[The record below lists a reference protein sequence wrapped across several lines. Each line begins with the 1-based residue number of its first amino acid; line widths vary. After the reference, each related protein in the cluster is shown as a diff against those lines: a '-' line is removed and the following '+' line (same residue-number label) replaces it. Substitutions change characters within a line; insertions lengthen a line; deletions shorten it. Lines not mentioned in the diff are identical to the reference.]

1 MNKSCEIRHLKVY
14 NSMFKSDIVT
24 VNPLFSVYTID
35 IKTNTE
41 LKKRK
46 GQKAMSAYMINK
58 NNFKQEVLGE
68 NGTVVIDFF
77 APWCMPCKMFSPVV
91 DKIAEEYKG
100 SVKVGKINIDEEPE
114 LAQEFGVMSIPTLI
128 VMRDGKV
135 LNRSVG
141 LKSKKEIEKM
151 IQA

>member
-1 MNKSCEIRHLKVY
+1 
-14 NSMFKSDIVT
+14 
-24 VNPLFSVYTID
+24 
-35 IKTNTE
+35 
-41 LKKRK
+41 
-46 GQKAMSAYMINK
+46 MSAYMINK
-58 NNFKQEVLGE
+58 NNFKQEVLEE

-77 APWCMPCKMFSPVV
+77 APWCSPCRMFSPVV

-100 SVKVGKINIDEEPE
+100 SVKVGKVNIDEDPE

-141 LKSKKEIEKM
+141 LKSQKEIEKM
-151 IQA
+151 IQS

>member
-1 MNKSCEIRHLKVY
+1 
-14 NSMFKSDIVT
+14 
-24 VNPLFSVYTID
+24 
-35 IKTNTE
+35 
-41 LKKRK
+41 
-46 GQKAMSAYMINK
+46 MSAYMINK
-58 NNFKQEVLGE
+58 NNFKQEVLEE

-77 APWCMPCKMFSPVV
+77 APWCSPCKMFSPVV

-100 SVKVGKINIDEEPE
+100 SVKVGKVNIDENPE

-141 LKSKKEIEKM
+141 LKSQKEIEKM
-151 IQA
+151 IQS

>member
-1 MNKSCEIRHLKVY
+1 
-14 NSMFKSDIVT
+14 
-24 VNPLFSVYTID
+24 
-35 IKTNTE
+35 
-41 LKKRK
+41 
-46 GQKAMSAYMINK
+46 MINK
-58 NNFKQEVLGE
+58 NNFKQEVLEE

-77 APWCMPCKMFSPVV
+77 APWCSPCKMFSPVV

-100 SVKVGKINIDEEPE
+100 SVKVGKVNIDEDPE

-141 LKSKKEIEKM
+141 LKSQKEIEKM
-151 IQA
+151 IQS

>member
-1 MNKSCEIRHLKVY
+1 
-14 NSMFKSDIVT
+14 
-24 VNPLFSVYTID
+24 
-35 IKTNTE
+35 
-41 LKKRK
+41 
-46 GQKAMSAYMINK
+46 MSAYMINK
-58 NNFKQEVLGE
+58 NNFKQEVLEE

-77 APWCMPCKMFSPVV
+77 APWCSPCKMFSPVV

-100 SVKVGKINIDEEPE
+100 SVKVGKVNIDEDPE

-141 LKSKKEIEKM
+141 LKSQKEIEKM
-151 IQA
+151 IQS

>member
-1 MNKSCEIRHLKVY
+1 
-14 NSMFKSDIVT
+14 
-24 VNPLFSVYTID
+24 
-35 IKTNTE
+35 
-41 LKKRK
+41 
-46 GQKAMSAYMINK
+46 MSAYMLNK
-58 NNFKQEVLGE
+58 NNFKQEVLEE

-77 APWCMPCKMFSPVV
+77 APWCSPCKMFSPVV

-100 SVKVGKINIDEEPE
+100 SVKVGKVNIDEDPE

-141 LKSKKEIEKM
+141 LKSQKEIEKM
-151 IQA
+151 IQS

>member
-1 MNKSCEIRHLKVY
+1 
-14 NSMFKSDIVT
+14 
-24 VNPLFSVYTID
+24 
-35 IKTNTE
+35 
-41 LKKRK
+41 
-46 GQKAMSAYMINK
+46 MSAYMINK
-58 NNFKQEVLGE
+58 NNFKQEVLEE

-77 APWCMPCKMFSPVV
+77 APWCSPCKMFSPVV

-100 SVKVGKINIDEEPE
+100 SVKVGKVNIDEDPE

-141 LKSKKEIEKM
+141 LKFQKEIEKM
-151 IQA
+151 IQS

>member
-1 MNKSCEIRHLKVY
+1 
-14 NSMFKSDIVT
+14 
-24 VNPLFSVYTID
+24 
-35 IKTNTE
+35 
-41 LKKRK
+41 
-46 GQKAMSAYMINK
+46 MSAYMINK
-58 NNFKQEVLGE
+58 NNFKQEVLEE

-77 APWCMPCKMFSPVV
+77 APWCSPSKMFSPVV

-100 SVKVGKINIDEEPE
+100 SVKVGKVNIDEDPE

-141 LKSKKEIEKM
+141 LKSQKEIEKM
-151 IQA
+151 IQS